1 MYTGAAISR
10 QRPIQTCLVDTK
22 DAKIRGAAEHLIDGS
37 KKKHLSVEL
46 WILESACYWK
56 TQ

>member
-46 WILESACYWK
+46 
-56 TQ
+56 